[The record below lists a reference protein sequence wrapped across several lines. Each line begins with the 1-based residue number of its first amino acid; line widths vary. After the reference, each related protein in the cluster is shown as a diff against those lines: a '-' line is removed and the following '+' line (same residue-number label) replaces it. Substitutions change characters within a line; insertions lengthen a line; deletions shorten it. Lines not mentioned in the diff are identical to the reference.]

1 MKIRNQRTTL
11 LALVVLV
18 LAISLTLGG
27 CSDVRPIDS
36 NSPIS
41 SPTTGQSGDLTKITY
56 SYGDSGAVQ
65 LSANNITL
73 KVGQKLILQPVSG
86 LTQKT
91 RFMSSGE
98 FFFNDVMEQEKTQPE
113 EGKLIFIAKVPGK
126 GKLQIVP
133 NYTETDR
140 AVDFWVTVIK

>member
-11 LALVVLV
+11 LFLVLLV

-36 NSPIS
+36 KPPTSP
-41 SPTTGQSGDLTKITY
+41 PAAGQSADLVKITY
-56 SYGDSGAVQ
+56 NYGDKGAVQ
-65 LSANNITL
+65 LSDNNITL

-91 RFMSSGE
+91 RFLSSGE

-113 EGKLIFIAKVPGK
+113 EGKLIFVAKKSGK
-126 GKLQIVP
+126 GKLQIIP

-140 AVDFWVTVIK
+140 AVDFWVTVK